1 MTRVDGSMQS
11 AAYLSVMTSATPHIR
26 VAVLGASG
34 FAGGELI
41 RLLDAHPFAEVTFLG
56 CARVGREDA
65 RRDPPEP
72 GLARAG
78 DGDASG
84 ADRGGRCRR
93 GRRRVLLAAPRGE
106 RRAGSGSA
114 RSKHQGDRSGRRF
127 PAPRIGLSGLVRVRA
142 PRGRLAG
149 QGRLRPPGAVRRATS
164 RRAARREPGVLPDAG
179 DPRPVA
185 AAVRRP
191 GGARPDPRRRQDR
204 ALRRRSDGERR
215 RPVRGIRGERS
226 PVPRAAASAHARDG
240 ARPRARDAVS
250 RRRSCSY
257 RTWSRRSAA
266 SSRRRTHRSRPE
278 RRPRR

>member
-1 MTRVDGSMQS
+1 MADCDPPRPRRRPRSLRVRGRRAGPAARRPPVRRRDVPGRARVDRQ
-11 AAYLSVMTSATPHIR
+11 
-26 VAVLGASG
+26 
-34 FAGGELI
+34 
-41 RLLDAHPFAEVTFLG
+41 
-56 CARVGREDA
+56 DA

-78 DGDASG
+78 DGDPPG
-84 ADRGGRCRR
+84 ADRGGRRGR

-114 RSKHQGDRSGRRF
+114 RSQRQGDRPRRRF

-149 QGRLRPPGAVRRATS
+149 QGGLRPPGAVRRAAP
-164 RRAARREPGVLPDAG
+164 RRAARREPGVLPHAG

-185 AAVRRP
+185 AVVRGP

-204 ALRRRSDGERR
+204 ALGRRSDGERR
-215 RPVRGIRGERS
+215 RPVRGVGGERS

-240 ARPRARDAVS
+240 ARPRARERVHARGRV
-250 RRRSCSY
+250 RAAPGA
-257 RTWSRRSAA
+257 RRSAA
-266 SSRRRTHRSRPE
+266 SSPRRTHRSRPA